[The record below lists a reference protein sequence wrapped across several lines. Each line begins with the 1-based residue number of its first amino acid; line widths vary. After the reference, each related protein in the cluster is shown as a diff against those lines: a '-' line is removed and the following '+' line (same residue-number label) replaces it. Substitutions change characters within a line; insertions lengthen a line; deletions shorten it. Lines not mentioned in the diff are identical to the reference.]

1 MGNNKQL
8 VKNAIFN
15 LLQFFINFSI
25 SFFFTP
31 YIIRTIGKEAYSF
44 FPIVNNFIGY
54 SSVVTTAVGSMA
66 ARFITLRIYKND
78 YEGATYY
85 FNSVLV
91 ANWILS
97 IFFTF
102 VSVLCVVYLP
112 YILTIPLNLISEI
125 RLLFSFA
132 CASMILGLATGILG
146 TGTFVKNRLDA
157 SASRTV
163 ISNILRVVCIL
174 LFFALFKPSIVY
186 MSLSAFIAAI
196 LSAYYNFRFKRK
208 FLPELPVNPQK
219 YFNLSYLKELMGS
232 SIWNS
237 VDQLSFLLL
246 SQLDLLISNIF
257 IGVVAAADYSIAKM
271 MPMLIQSLVS
281 VLVGVFIPQF
291 TILYAQE
298 KGDALISEI
307 NKSIKIMGIC
317 TTIPIGILIV
327 YSGDFFRLWIKGQYS
342 DDITLLSILTLIPMV
357 ISSCINTLFNI
368 FTVTNKLKI
377 PALALL
383 FVGLLNTGIVF
394 ILLKYT
400 GLGVFAIPISSMI
413 TLILKNITFTPMY
426 AAHCLKQNIFI
437 FHKDILLG
445 CSSCLIVLLFG
456 YLCKHVL
463 PSDTWPSFFL
473 SGFIVA
479 SLSLLCS
486 SCVYLNKRE
495 RSFIIN
501 KIITKVIIAR
511 KI

>member
-208 FLPELPVNPQK
+208 LQK
-219 YFNLSYLKELMGS
+219 
-232 SIWNS
+232 W
-237 VDQLSFLLL
+237 
-246 SQLDLLISNIF
+246 
-257 IGVVAAADYSIAKM
+257 
-271 MPMLIQSLVS
+271 
-281 VLVGVFIPQF
+281 
-291 TILYAQE
+291 
-298 KGDALISEI
+298 
-307 NKSIKIMGIC
+307 
-317 TTIPIGILIV
+317 
-327 YSGDFFRLWIKGQYS
+327 
-342 DDITLLSILTLIPMV
+342 LT
-357 ISSCINTLFNI
+357 
-368 FTVTNKLKI
+368 
-377 PALALL
+377 
-383 FVGLLNTGIVF
+383 G
-394 ILLKYT
+394 
-400 GLGVFAIPISSMI
+400 
-413 TLILKNITFTPMY
+413 
-426 AAHCLKQNIFI
+426 
-437 FHKDILLG
+437 
-445 CSSCLIVLLFG
+445 
-456 YLCKHVL
+456 
-463 PSDTWPSFFL
+463 
-473 SGFIVA
+473 
-479 SLSLLCS
+479 
-486 SCVYLNKRE
+486 
-495 RSFIIN
+495 
-501 KIITKVIIAR
+501 
-511 KI
+511 